1 MNIEIESNTRVT
13 LNFSLSL
20 ENGEEVDSNF
30 GADPVSFVMGDG
42 SLLPGFERRLLGMR
56 PGDEAEFRIPPA
68 EGFGEPQDDN
78 VQSLPRRDFDEE
90 SLAPGMLFSFADA
103 AGGEVPGMVSEVDEE
118 TVIDEVLSDSVM
130 SFQVKQFHTTWPY
143 EQDELDEMGITAESS
158 MEELVDAVL
167 ESFYGHA
174 GEYWY
179 AESAEAMS
187 EDLSQISLNG
197 ESLSF
202 ECTGWEAAD

>member
-56 PGDEAEFRIPPA
+56 PGDEAEFRIPPV
-68 EGFGEPQDDN
+68 EGFGEPNDDN

-90 SLAPGMLFSFADA
+90 ALAPGMLFSFADA
-103 AGGEVPGMVSEVDEE
+103 AGGEVPGMVAEVSEE
-118 TVIDEVLSDSVM
+118 TVEVDFNHPLSGRTINFKVRIA
-130 SFQVKQFHTTWPY
+130 QVEPA
-143 EQDELDEMGITAESS
+143 EL
-158 MEELVDAVL
+158 
-167 ESFYGHA
+167 H
-174 GEYWY
+174 
-179 AESAEAMS
+179 
-187 EDLSQISLNG
+187 
-197 ESLSF
+197 
-202 ECTGWEAAD
+202 